1 MSQRFNQAGLIT
13 FSSAIPDAYFET
25 DNKEMVRFIISNFL
39 ESCNFDLTT
48 PSGPDAIV
56 YIDITKPDTG
66 VTIEVHPKYDDNP
79 AVDRYREGAARHRWW
94 ITATLVALF
103 KMVKEHKPLADA
115 EKVVADIKKKLKN
128 TSNDT
133 GQPTKSS
140 GPNPKDFDVDK
151 HDITTVRGSTV
162 SYRSGAELAR
172 DLLKQSAR
180 SYISDLIFSRGAT
193 PQTFE
198 LDSPIPDT
206 EYTARRKT
214 LEVKKKPEKV
224 TKAKYPV
231 LETVCAPGLK
241 ETPVKNAQKESGKK
255 TKKKKKSSKV
265 KKNKK

>member
-25 DNKEMVRFIISNFL
+25 DNKEMVRSIVSNFL

-115 EKVVADIKKKLKN
+115 EKVVADIKKKIKN
-128 TSNDT
+128 TSNNT

-151 HDITTVRGSTV
+151 HDITTVRGSAV
-162 SYRSGAELAR
+162 SYRPGTELAI
-172 DLLKQSAR
+172 DLLKQSVH
-180 SYISDLIFSRGAT
+180 SYISQRIFDRGTVTPRGLRTLPLSDSEYTIRKHALIVRETKNKTEAQSAT
-193 PQTFE
+193 PQVDIVLKE
-198 LDSPIPDT
+198 
-206 EYTARRKT
+206 E
-214 LEVKKKPEKV
+214 
-224 TKAKYPV
+224 KAKP
-231 LETVCAPGLK
+231 K
-241 ETPVKNAQKESGKK
+241 PVKNTGGKK